1 MFEQLGDRMIEL
13 DKYSTIVLFN
23 SEWKDPGSSMEKTF
37 YCIIGQWIIHFYS
50 LNQHAHLEV
59 KKY

>member
-37 YCIIGQWIIHFYS
+37 YCIIGQ
-50 LNQHAHLEV
+50 
-59 KKY
+59 